1 MDTGEL
7 EYSITKSLERRLVEH
22 LNPRVEHCAR
32 SQWPDSQ
39 APDMILVLVWKDH
52 DAASSSRRGAEEG
65 EMCFA
70 EAWTP
75 ESIDGMCCGMC
86 LARKLACRCHL
97 GGYLFQGSKG
107 RITEMPSCSFPAGD
121 EDTC

>member
-1 MDTGEL
+1 MLQTCFELAELRMDTGEL
-7 EYSITKSLERRLVEH
+7 EYSITRSLERHLVEH

-39 APDMILVLVWKDH
+39 APDMILVLVWKDR
-52 DAASSSRRGAEEG
+52 DAAPPSRRGAEEG

-70 EAWTP
+70 EAWIP
-75 ESIDGMCCGMC
+75 ESIDGMC

-97 GGYLFQGSKG
+97 GGYLF
-107 RITEMPSCSFPAGD
+107 
-121 EDTC
+121 